1 MKDKYWQAWT
11 EVAIQSIQMDRSEGR
26 RLMGGGVI
34 ETRELVEVL
43 CFMEHLYKMEISQ
56 GRDVAI
62 EWQLSLG

>member
-1 MKDKYWQAWT
+1 
-11 EVAIQSIQMDRSEGR
+11 
-26 RLMGGGVI
+26 MGGGVI